1 MMLEIAGGTCY
12 SARMLKQIL
21 TLTAMAALIAPSFAM
36 EWLDDFAVAKS
47 KAQEKNKLILVDFTG
62 SDWCGWC
69 IKLRKEVLDTPEFDE
84 YIKDKFLLMEVDCP
98 RKKKLD
104 PTIAQQNQQLCRQYN
119 ISGFPTVLVMN
130 GEGEVVGGFGGY
142 KKLDG
147 VKATLDKA
155 IKTDADI
162 RAAKQLPA
170 EQQAAALSGIYQG
183 MDAAVRK
190 AGGYK
195 IEGEEAAAK
204 QRADINT
211 KLSACE
217 DIAAAQKVLADA
229 EPTILPVNKRFFLD
243 RKFTVMVN
251 AAETVEDLA
260 EARKVADELIT
271 TLPAPYDAR
280 IKAQIEQDFAD
291 PAAFL
296 EKLKAARAAE
306 QAK

>member
-1 MMLEIAGGTCY
+1 MVLEIAGGTCY

-47 KAQEKNKLILVDFTG
+47 KAQEKDKLILVDFTG

-98 RKKKLD
+98 HKKKLD
-104 PTIAQQNQQLCRQYN
+104 PTIAQQNQKLCQQYN

-147 VKATLDKA
+147 VKASLDKA
-155 IKTDADI
+155 IKTDAAI

-170 EQQAAALSGIYQG
+170 EQQSATLNGIYQS
-183 MDAAVRK
+183 MDSAVRK

-204 QRADINT
+204 QRADLNA
-211 KLSACE
+211 KLNACQ
-217 DIAAAQKVLADA
+217 DIAAAQKVLAEA
-229 EPTILPVNKRFFLD
+229 EPNILPVNKRFFLD

-280 IKAQIEQDFAD
+280 IKAQIEKDFAD

-296 EKLKAARAAE
+296 EKLKAARSAA

>member
-1 MMLEIAGGTCY
+1 MLEIAGGTCY

-47 KAQEKNKLILVDFTG
+47 KAQEKDKLILVDFTG

-104 PTIAQQNQQLCRQYN
+104 PTIAEQNQKLCQQYN

-147 VKATLDKA
+147 VKASLDKA
-155 IKTDADI
+155 IKTDAAI

-170 EQQAAALSGIYQG
+170 EQQSATLNGIYQG
-183 MDAAVRK
+183 MDSAVRK

-204 QRADINT
+204 QRADINA
-211 KLSACE
+211 KLNACA
-217 DIAAAQKVLADA
+217 DIAAAQKVLAEA
-229 EPTILPVNKRFFLD
+229 EPNILPVNKRFFLD

-280 IKAQIEQDFAD
+280 IKAQIEKDFAD

-296 EKLKAARAAE
+296 EKLKAARSAA

>member
-1 MMLEIAGGTCY
+1 MVLEIAGGTCY

-47 KAQEKNKLILVDFTG
+47 KAQEKDKLILVDFTG

-104 PTIAQQNQQLCRQYN
+104 PTIARQNQKLCQQYN

-155 IKTDADI
+155 IKTDAAI

-170 EQQAAALSGIYQG
+170 EQQAATLNGIYQG
-183 MDAAVRK
+183 MDSAVRK

-217 DIAAAQKVLADA
+217 DIAAAQKVLAEA
-229 EPTILPVNKRFFLD
+229 EPNILPVNKRFFLD

-280 IKAQIEQDFAD
+280 IKAQIEKDFAD